1 MAGSPKRETRE
12 LRLRAPETAYRATR
26 ILYDCAEAA
35 LVTFVTA
42 TALRP
47 ALRLSV
53 GSQARPCKSRSQ
65 GAS

>member
-26 ILYDCAEAA
+26 ILYAAQKTA

-42 TALRP
+42 TALQP

-53 GSQARPCKSRSQ
+53 GSQAK
-65 GAS
+65 